1 MDILGIVMRWLH
13 LTAAFTWLGG
23 LIFMNV
29 VLTPAVAPRGIPPQF
44 IRLMGMKRFSRF
56 AWGSIAVLVITGI
69 YNTATVLSSPANLIT
84 TTYGIVL
91 LIKIIAVALMIGITA
106 ENNLILAPKL
116 MAGAPKPPNP
126 PDKKITGIQKTLVK
140 LSYVNLIL
148 GFTVLLLVAILRVAP
163 NF

>member
-1 MDILGIVMRWLH
+1 MDIFGIVVRWLH

-56 AWGSIAVLVITGI
+56 AWSSIGVLVVTGI
-69 YNTATVLSSPANLIT
+69 YNTATVLSSLTNLIT

-91 LIKIIAVALMIGITA
+91 LIKIIAVALMIGVTV

-116 MAGAPKPPNP
+116 MAGAPKPPQP
-126 PDKKITGIQKTLVK
+126 PDAKIVGIQKTLVR
-140 LSYVNLIL
+140 LSYLNLGL
-148 GFTVLLLVAILRVAP
+148 GLTVLILVAILRVAP